1 MPSCY
6 KPPLPKWKSDL
17 SKGAGPG
24 TKHYASYIACA
35 TDNYL
40 EIYRKRKIIVPYF
53 TFFLFASI
61 EPLLIFMFF
70 DFLSQIEIYWFMAVL
85 FFFVSIVGGLILYVN
100 FFTFLFY
107 QFAPASSPIRFN
119 RKTGKVYL
127 YEAVVMERMLTK
139 LWPPLK
145 AFKDL
150 NKFHIKVYDWK
161 NFNAV
166 LLGSTVVN
174 PQGGSFERYALVG
187 VACEPNSYKVI
198 EYIYIRETDCF
209 TMDWDWICHFMEWNT
224 DKPLDQAGLEYIDYH
239 PRDAETFMQVKPR
252 LKITSRQIEGL
263 DKASKAGSKEEL
275 AQIEQEYEL
284 TKPYIR
290 SNNPDVSLKNGK
302 QNNQDRRS
310 KKCHHVTN
318 HQLVVGIK
326 I

>member
-17 SKGAGPG
+17 SKGGGPG

-53 TFFLFASI
+53 TFFLIGGGEISVILAFFVCLNQNNISWIAVIVSFIASI
-61 EPLLIFMFF
+61 L
-70 DFLSQIEIYWFMAVL
+70 
-85 FFFVSIVGGLILYVN
+85 GGLVLYVN

-284 TKPYIR
+284 TKTVYP
-290 SNNPDVSLKNGK
+290 VE
-302 QNNQDRRS
+302 
-310 KKCHHVTN
+310 
-318 HQLVVGIK
+318 
-326 I
+326 

>member
-17 SKGAGPG
+17 SKGGGPG

-53 TFFLFASI
+53 TLFLFGSI
-61 EPLLIFMFF
+61 EISLI
-70 DFLSQIEIYWFMAVL
+70 WL
-85 FFFVSIVGGLILYVN
+85 FFYLLNQNSIDLWVIIMPFVTSIVVGLLLYVI

-127 YEAVVMERMLTK
+127 YEAVVMERMSTK

-161 NFNAV
+161 NFHAV
-166 LLGSTVVN
+166 LQRYTVVN
-174 PQGGSFERYALVG
+174 AQGGSFEESILVG

-198 EYIYIRETDCF
+198 EYIYIRKTDYF
-209 TMDWDWICHFMEWNT
+209 TEDWDWICHFMEWNT

-284 TKPYIR
+284 TKTVYP
-290 SNNPDVSLKNGK
+290 VE
-302 QNNQDRRS
+302 
-310 KKCHHVTN
+310 
-318 HQLVVGIK
+318 
-326 I
+326 

>member
-17 SKGAGPG
+17 SKGGGPG

-40 EIYRKRKIIVPYF
+40 EIYRKRKILVPYF
-53 TFFLFASI
+53 TFFLFGSAEILLIWMFFYSLDVLAAAIVAFVASI
-61 EPLLIFMFF
+61 
-70 DFLSQIEIYWFMAVL
+70 
-85 FFFVSIVGGLILYVN
+85 GLGLVLYVN

-127 YEAVVMERMLTK
+127 YEAVVMERMSTK

-209 TMDWDWICHFMEWNT
+209 TMDWHWICHFM
-224 DKPLDQAGLEYIDYH
+224 
-239 PRDAETFMQVKPR
+239 
-252 LKITSRQIEGL
+252 
-263 DKASKAGSKEEL
+263 
-275 AQIEQEYEL
+275 
-284 TKPYIR
+284 
-290 SNNPDVSLKNGK
+290 
-302 QNNQDRRS
+302 
-310 KKCHHVTN
+310 
-318 HQLVVGIK
+318 
-326 I
+326 

>member
-1 MPSCY
+1 MPSRY

-17 SKGAGPG
+17 SKGGGPG

-35 TDNYL
+35 MDNYL

-53 TFFLFASI
+53 TFFLFGSAEI
-61 EPLLIFMFF
+61 LLISLFF
-70 DFLSQIEIYWFMAVL
+70 YFITELKLYWFMAIIY
-85 FFFVSIVGGLILYVN
+85 FFATIGLGLVLYVN

-127 YEAVVMERMLTK
+127 YEAVVMERMSTK

-284 TKPYIR
+284 TKTVYP
-290 SNNPDVSLKNGK
+290 VE
-302 QNNQDRRS
+302 
-310 KKCHHVTN
+310 
-318 HQLVVGIK
+318 
-326 I
+326 